1 MQTREEIIERLAKH
15 RQRATYGALAGM
27 VGRQAIGVMNG
38 LPKDKKN
45 SWIVA
50 KKNGL
55 PTGFNDED
63 IDPHLANS
71 VNLIKSTD
79 ELAAWLNS
87 HH

>member
-1 MQTREEIIERLAKH
+1 MKTREEIIERLAKH

-27 VGRQAIGVMNG
+27 IDRQAIGVMNG

-55 PTGFNDED
+55 PTGFNTED
-63 IDPHLANS
+63 IDSHLLNS
-71 VNLIKSTD
+71 SKVIKSPD
-79 ELAAWLNS
+79 ELAAWLKS
-87 HH
+87 HQ